1 MADAGPDGSSSSE
14 YEDRSISLLKA
25 NLVAIVAGVPLV
37 LIGFFLFEF
46 LWGSERTTFAMGW
59 WALALFVAGIIVHE
73 LLHGVG
79 WQLAKETEDVSVEYG
94 IKWVMLTPY
103 AHLTGPIH
111 LRAYRIGTWLP
122 GAVLGLAP
130 LALGLVLGRG
140 GLFTFGLAFTWAAV
154 GDFMVLWS
162 LRDLPPDVRVEDH
175 PDRAGA
181 RVLRP

>member
-1 MADAGPDGSSSSE
+1 MPDTTSD

-25 NLVAIVAGVPLV
+25 NLIATVALIPVL
-37 LIGFFLFEF
+37 LIGVGLFSL
-46 LWGSERTTFAMGW
+46 LWGPGRYTFEMT
-59 WALALFVAGIIVHE
+59 WAALGVFIVGIVVHE

-79 WQLAKETEDVSVEYG
+79 WQLAMQTENAAVHYG
-94 IKWVMLTPY
+94 IKWQALTPY

-111 LRAYRIGTWLP
+111 LGAYRVGTWLP
-122 GAVLGLAP
+122 GVVLGLLP
-130 LALGLVLGRG
+130 LALGLALGASD
-140 GLFTFGLAFTWAAV
+140 LLTFGVTFTWSAA